1 MWYQNAG
8 HFARCGH
15 RTIQWD
21 SRCFGRSTGTVAEDF
36 RVEAL
41 PEDLAAV
48 LDAEGIESAVL
59 VCQSMGGWT
68 GLPFAC
74 TFPERVLGLVLSGTR
89 GGLEG
94 HRGPLPVP
102 AVSPIPELGGGPLA
116 KEFVRD
122 HADQAAAYFAIGA
135 LNGFSADES
144 QLIFDRL
151 FDLDNPNVREEQLA
165 AITAPVLIL
174 VGESDAVSLL
184 PACLPASLRFLCDRT
199 CSTGL
204 LTRRA
209 AAVSELPARG
219 DAGVRGAD
227 ARSGPEDSAW
237 LRSLTI
243 LRGGASVQLLS
254 HGFCLEAGGTGP
266 REVPRTRRVVR
277 DWCILTRRAVS
288 GMHCIQRIFPAPLSF
303 ARPGG
308 QQPRLPHQA
317 QRCAAQTH
325 DASPGTP
332 RVPICWLA
340 SLSCRS
346 AARGGRTRV
355 EPAHVP
361 VTTSGIS
368 ERERQTAESCGPS
381 EENKLVPPPA
391 FSPGLL
397 LVDQEGC

>member
-1 MWYQNAG
+1 M
-8 HFARCGH
+8 
-15 RTIQWD
+15 
-21 SRCFGRSTGTVAEDF
+21 
-36 RVEAL
+36 
-41 PEDLAAV
+41 

-74 TFPERVLGLVLSGTR
+74 AFPDRVQGLVLSGTR

-135 LNGFSADES
+135 LNGFSPDES

-151 FDLDNPNVREEQLA
+151 FDLDNPNVREEELA

-174 VGESDAVSLL
+174 VGESDPVSLPVCASPVIIAQVCCHAL
-184 PACLPASLRFLCDRT
+184 RIVAHVLTQRESASLRFLCDR
-199 CSTGL
+199 STGL

-227 ARSGPEDSAW
+227 ARSGPEDPAW
-237 LRSLTI
+237 LRPLPL

-254 HGFCLEAGGTGP
+254 HGFHLEAGGAGA
-266 REVPRTRRVVR
+266 RAKSRT
-277 DWCILTRRAVS
+277 
-288 GMHCIQRIFPAPLSF
+288 
-303 ARPGG
+303 
-308 QQPRLPHQA
+308 
-317 QRCAAQTH
+317 
-325 DASPGTP
+325 
-332 RVPICWLA
+332 
-340 SLSCRS
+340 
-346 AARGGRTRV
+346 
-355 EPAHVP
+355 
-361 VTTSGIS
+361 
-368 ERERQTAESCGPS
+368 
-381 EENKLVPPPA
+381 
-391 FSPGLL
+391 
-397 LVDQEGC
+397 